1 MSETNNNGKEGQI
14 EIGAL
19 WKKQGLTQKFLSGT
33 IKRSAIPEG
42 NEDIQIVVF
51 SNKFKK
57 AENHPDLRIYLSKPK
72 AAAPVTAPAKK
83 STSVAKAA
91 PSPEPIEE
99 ANGDDDNI
107 I

>member
-42 NEDIQIVVF
+42 NEDVQIVVF

-72 AAAPVTAPAKK
+72 VAAAPATAPTKK
-83 STSVAKAA
+83 STVVAKAA
-91 PSPEPIEE
+91 ANPEPEVDSSE
-99 ANGDDDNI
+99 DDGI